1 MTGSD
6 RPAANSGGPRHYT
19 NLVIVRAGDSSLHEG
34 WLAPESDRDFSV
46 AVSYYGDDPERWRCN
61 ADRFVERKGPK
72 WVPLA
77 DFIDEHWEWV
87 RQFDYIALPDDDLG
101 ATATDW
107 NSVFAAM
114 REFDLDL
121 AQPSLHYDS
130 YWTHQITARRPAFR
144 LRYTNFVEVMTPV
157 FSRWALERCVPTFR
171 MSPSGFGLDLVWPA
185 ILHRAGRR
193 LGIIDAVAFH
203 HTRPFN
209 GNGIF
214 DPAAGKA
221 QGVYSTLTSPPFV
234 DNIIL
239 TQVFDVSA
247 PFDPTSYSAVLA

>member
-1 MTGSD
+1 MTSH
-6 RPAANSGGPRHYT
+6 S
-19 NLVIVRAGDSSLHEG
+19 NLVIVRGGDSSLHER
-34 WLAPESDRDFSV
+34 WLSPDTDRNF
-46 AVSYYGDDPERWRCN
+46 ALAISYYGDHPERWRGG
-61 ADRFVERKGPK
+61 ADRFAEQKGPK

-77 DFIDEHWEWV
+77 DFVDDNWDWV
-87 RQFDYIALPDDDLG
+87 KQFDFIALPDDDLG

-107 NSVFAAM
+107 NRLFAAV
-114 REFDLDL
+114 REFELDL

-130 YWTHQITARRPAFR
+130 HWTHQITARRHAFR

-157 FSRWALERCVPTFR
+157 FSRWALERCLPTFR

-185 ILHRAGRR
+185 ILQRSGRQ
-193 LGIIDAVAFH
+193 LGIVDEVSFE

-209 GNGIF
+209 GNMVF
-214 DPAAGKA
+214 DPNDVKA
-221 QGVYSTLTSPPFV
+221 NGVYATLSNPPFV

-247 PFDPTSYSAVLA
+247 PFDPISYSAVPA